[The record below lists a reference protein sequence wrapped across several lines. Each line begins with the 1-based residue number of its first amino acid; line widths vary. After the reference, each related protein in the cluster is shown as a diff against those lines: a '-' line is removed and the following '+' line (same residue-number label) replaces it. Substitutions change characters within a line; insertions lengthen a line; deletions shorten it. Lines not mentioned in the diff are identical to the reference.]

1 MSRKRKWKSLT
12 YKVEHLRLEV
22 EDREETIKELEA
34 QFTKELA
41 GLVEGSPYGE
51 PIVAVSTDT
60 LDAGPANVNVVDPGE
75 LPPNVEPAKK
85 VEDLPDDIKKLW
97 KTIAAMTH
105 PDKTGN
111 DPEMTKLYLAAS
123 KAVDDGS
130 IDEIIRVAMEL
141 DIEIPEAST
150 AAVAKLETIAKDL
163 QEKISHFEY
172 SVLWQWGN
180 ANPEIKQKI
189 MESYIAMRNLKKK
202 EPPPSV

>member
-22 EDREETIKELEA
+22 EDREETVKELEA
-34 QFTKELA
+34 QFLKEL
-41 GLVEGSPYGE
+41 GELVEGSPYDE
-51 PIVAVSTDT
+51 PVVTMSTDT
-60 LDAGPANVNVVDPGE
+60 LDAGPAQVNVVDPSQ
-75 LPPNVEPAKK
+75 LPPDVETAKK
-85 VEDLPDDIKKLW
+85 VDDIPDDIKKLW

-123 KAVDDGS
+123 KAFEDGS
-130 IDEIIRVAMEL
+130 IDEIVRVALEL

-150 AAVAKLETIAKDL
+150 ASVAKLESLANQL
-163 QEKISHFEY
+163 QEKISGFEY

-180 ANPEIKQKI
+180 ANPDVKQKI
-189 MESYIAMRNLKKK
+189 MNSYIAMRKLKRK
-202 EPPPSV
+202 ESPPTV